1 MHELIDLVPKIWRR
15 VIPNCDSILI
25 EIEGNLASDR
35 ALGSKILPSQDL
47 IFSALEIDPSSVSV
61 LIVGQDPYPNSEHA
75 IGRAFAVRKSVSKPP
90 PSLRNILME
99 RQRDVQGM
107 APDLD
112 LQQWHDQ
119 GVLLLNRTLTTR
131 SGESNSHKD
140 YGWAKFTG
148 EIIQYLA
155 SQEIPALLWGN
166 EARKFKVF
174 FGERALISAHPSPL
188 SAHRGFF
195 GSRPFSRINKIL
207 QKPIKW

>member
-1 MHELIDLVPKIWRR
+1 
-15 VIPNCDSILI
+15 
-25 EIEGNLASDR
+25 
-35 ALGSKILPSQDL
+35 
-47 IFSALEIDPSSVSV
+47 
-61 LIVGQDPYPNSEHA
+61 
-75 IGRAFAVRKSVSKPP
+75 
-90 PSLRNILME
+90 ME